1 MKWRSSDE
9 ASNLDSCL
17 DKVPVDDS
25 QERVLNRERNF
36 PLYGGC
42 RAIDIRRVCI
52 YSYYIAGGKLISCPG
67 TCSIIIS
74 SRSEQSYNNNIPLLR
89 SLKVSV
95 HYNTTSAER

>member
-52 YSYYIAGGKLISCPG
+52 YSYIAGGKLISCPG

>member
-36 PLYGGC
+36 PLYVGRLTYVEYVYILTLLAGSLFLV
-42 RAIDIRRVCI
+42 RVHV
-52 YSYYIAGGKLISCPG
+52 
-67 TCSIIIS
+67 
-74 SRSEQSYNNNIPLLR
+74 Q
-89 SLKVSV
+89 
-95 HYNTTSAER
+95 